1 MGVRNSINTQPSQ
14 RASIDNLFTTRS
26 LRLLRWEEELRQQE
40 GELREL
46 RAKLKL
52 KEATLDQK
60 EKDLIGILIDLYSLI
75 FYH

>member
-1 MGVRNSINTQPSQ
+1 MCLRNTINTQPSQ

-26 LRLLRWEEELRQQE
+26 LRVLQWEEELRQQE

-52 KEATLDQK
+52 KEATLDQR
-60 EKDLIGILIDLYSLI
+60 EKDLIGILLN
-75 FYH
+75 FM